1 MINCKQTA
9 EKGKQ
14 TVEKGKQTAL
24 KGIQTAE
31 KGKQTAKTLLFG
43 ENMDFWNC
51 VLKLTRR
58 DSTLNSQ
65 SIFCYYSDSAC
76 TCIRYHHLAEQ
87 LLHMRLADNQSKMNP
102 VIRGVGTYF

>member
-9 EKGKQ
+9 EKDKQ

-51 VLKLTRR
+51 VFKLTRR

-76 TCIRYHHLAEQ
+76 TYSLSSSCRTAFAHEVGS
-87 LLHMRLADNQSKMNP
+87 NQSKMNP